1 MKYNIGMSRQL
12 GQLESAAL
20 AYLQLRNL
28 RKVQSG
34 DLTVPLRIAAKQER
48 ELLSRMAR
56 KGIIAN
62 VRKGLYLFP
71 EKLPLGGI
79 WTPED
84 ALAINTLLSDRQA
97 KYQITGP
104 NAFNYYGFDEQI
116 PVRYFIY
123 NDVISGQRQVG
134 KLAMT
139 LIKLTPDRLG
149 STEDVKMPSGQT
161 MIYSSRVRTLMD
173 AVYDWSRFGSLP
185 RAYDWIR
192 KDLESDKIK
201 ATDLVKTTLQYG
213 NLGTIRRIG
222 ALLEQMNVNET
233 LLKRL
238 EKALKPASSKIAFI
252 PKQPLED
259 GQAISVCGPL
269 CKRWGVVMN
278 G

>member
-1 MKYNIGMSRQL
+1 VKYNIGMSRQL

>member
-1 MKYNIGMSRQL
+1 MSRQL

>member
-1 MKYNIGMSRQL
+1 MSRQL

-20 AYLQLRNL
+20 AYVQMRNL
-28 RKVQSG
+28 RSVQSS
-34 DLTVPLRIAAKQER
+34 DLMAPLRIAAKQER
-48 ELLSRMAR
+48 ELLCRMAR
-56 KGIIAN
+56 KGLIAN

-84 ALAINTLLSDRQA
+84 ALAINTLMSDRQA
-97 KYQITGP
+97 RYQITGP

-116 PVRYFIY
+116 PARYSIY
-123 NDVISGQRQVG
+123 NNVISGQRKVG

-139 LIKLTPDRLG
+139 LIKLTPNRLG
-149 STEDVKMPSGQT
+149 STEEVKMPSGQI
-161 MIYSSRVRTLMD
+161 MVYSSRVRTLMD

-192 KDLESDKIK
+192 KDLECGKIK
-201 ATDLVKTTLQYG
+201 TADLVKTTLQYG

-222 ALLEQMNVNET
+222 ALLEQMNADET
-233 LLKRL
+233 VLKRL
-238 EKALKPASSKIAFI
+238 EKALKPACSKIAFV
-252 PKQPLED
+252 PKQPSET

>member
-1 MKYNIGMSRQL
+1 MSRQL

-139 LIKLTPDRLG
+139 LIKIAMVPTTMTKMLMGQPQINMVGLTVTIQKQD
-149 STEDVKMPSGQT
+149 T
-161 MIYSSRVRTLMD
+161 MLIKTVNQAKHL
-173 AVYDWSRFGSLP
+173 VQQEL
-185 RAYDWIR
+185 IR
-192 KDLESDKIK
+192 
-201 ATDLVKTTLQYG
+201 
-213 NLGTIRRIG
+213 N
-222 ALLEQMNVNET
+222 
-233 LLKRL
+233 
-238 EKALKPASSKIAFI
+238 
-252 PKQPLED
+252 
-259 GQAISVCGPL
+259 
-269 CKRWGVVMN
+269 
-278 G
+278 